1 MVAATIPCARLPT
14 DMCSTGAAAAPV
26 CWFADTLCCCC
37 CTRAPSFLPCCD
49 RYGGWEQTPP
59 ACPANYPTFAPAGIC
74 GHISFVELDGQMV
87 YKQALAY
94 LATKDLR
101 YAQNAFAIV
110 NAWANVNKAWGVSS
124 ENGPLEAGWGIASM
138 ARSLEMLRG
147 VSGFSAV
154 RDKFVAWFNTYLK
167 PQMVNYVDVSTANA
181 VKAGNLNI
189 YGNWQVC

>member
-1 MVAATIPCARLPT
+1 MTP
-14 DMCSTGAAAAPV
+14 
-26 CWFADTLCCCC
+26 
-37 CTRAPSFLPCCD
+37 RAPCCR

-59 ACPANYPTFAPAGIC
+59 ACPANYPAFAPVGIC

-94 LATKDLR
+94 LATKDVR

-138 ARSLEMLRG
+138 ARSLEMLRS

-154 RDKFVAWFNTYLK
+154 RDKFLAWFNTYLK
-167 PQMVNYVDVSTANA
+167 PQMVNYVDISTANA